1 MLHAVNSFS
10 PAVYCTDDNDTI
22 RIFGSNPEKG
32 MLQVCKDGI
41 WHAVCDS
48 RWNCND
54 AKVACRELGFTEGR
68 VGKSSTH
75 YQLCT
80 YFHLALLTLL

>member
-48 RWNCND
+48 RWRTVMMLKLLVVSLD
-54 AKVACRELGFTEGR
+54 LQRAEL
-68 VGKSSTH
+68 VSLAHIISYVHIST
-75 YQLCT
+75 
-80 YFHLALLTLL
+80 